1 MPNERSSGM
10 APNRDSTNPRRN
22 HPRHMRVVS
31 KLPMPNAET
40 ERSLCRRWIDHHDIS
55 AAHQLA
61 SSHLDLVVKI
71 VMDHRGSGFPFEE
84 LIGEGHLALMHAVCR
99 FDPDQGTRFA
109 TYATWWVQAAI
120 KAYLLHN
127 WPFRRV
133 DSTASRDALVI
144 NLARLRAR
152 LQEFEDS
159 TMRSEQAERIADMLQ
174 VPERDVVGMNQR
186 MGFSD
191 YGLNTPIEAHR
202 QAEWQACS

>member
-1 MPNERSSGM
+1 
-10 APNRDSTNPRRN
+10 
-22 HPRHMRVVS
+22 MRVVS

-144 NLARLRAR
+144 NLAWLRA
-152 LQEFEDS
+152 
-159 TMRSEQAERIADMLQ
+159 
-174 VPERDVVGMNQR
+174 
-186 MGFSD
+186 D
-191 YGLNTPIEAHR
+191 YRNSKTVL
-202 QAEWQACS
+202 